1 MDSWPAGALTRDEVE
16 DRLAAGAKWRIEW
29 CAGGASPAVEGAG
42 ERLPGGVLEQVPT
55 RAKRRKMQR
64 GLQDN
69 RTWMFV
75 VEGGSEED
83 RLLEFHEGPMY

>member
-1 MDSWPAGALTRDEVE
+1 
-16 DRLAAGAKWRIEW
+16 
-29 CAGGASPAVEGAG
+29 
-42 ERLPGGVLEQVPT
+42 
-55 RAKRRKMQR
+55 MQR
-64 GLQDN
+64 GLQDS